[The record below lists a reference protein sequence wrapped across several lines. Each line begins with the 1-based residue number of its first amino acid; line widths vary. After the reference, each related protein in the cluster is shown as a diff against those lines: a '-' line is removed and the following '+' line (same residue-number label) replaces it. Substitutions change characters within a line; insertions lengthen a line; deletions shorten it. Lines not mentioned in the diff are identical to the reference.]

1 MAAVRIPV
9 YRGLFLPYNCYS
21 PNSVIYRIALSNVDD
36 DRKITFE
43 SVEYYTENYTTIFKR
58 IPFIEILDQHVR
70 NKIVEFLV
78 RYRSYDNWRNTII
91 DHDKARYF
99 FARCVRLEL
108 RMYDVTCNLPS
119 RLFNDGHRDK
129 QVINNISRPGAEQR
143 AI

>member
-58 IPFIEILDQHVR
+58 IPFIEILD
-70 NKIVEFLV
+70 
-78 RYRSYDNWRNTII
+78 
-91 DHDKARYF
+91 
-99 FARCVRLEL
+99 
-108 RMYDVTCNLPS
+108 
-119 RLFNDGHRDK
+119 
-129 QVINNISRPGAEQR
+129 
-143 AI
+143 